1 MTYYDCLIVIIL
13 SFYKKIVILLVVIL
27 TQLGRILVRSVRGEV
42 FKAQL
47 DQQLISLQILKDK
60 PVVFASA
67 IDNIKKY
74 DW

>member
-1 MTYYDCLIVIIL
+1 MEIV
-13 SFYKKIVILLVVIL
+13 LVVIL
-27 TQLGRILVRSVRGEV
+27 TQLGRILVCSVGGEV

-60 PVVFASA
+60 PAVFASA

-74 DW
+74 NW